1 MALQSDF
8 LQTYWPSILTIVV
21 IFLTLITAFKM
32 IGVNFTPIED
42 KHFQK
47 IVTIETFESRS
58 DPETVTKVSGNDPA
72 GLHSTCTS
80 ISKKS
85 CGVASYCVLLD
96 GEQCVG
102 GSVRGP
108 TYLTKDG
115 SKVDYNY
122 YMHQGKCYGKGCLT
136 HTKQS

>member
-42 KHFQK
+42 KHIQK
-47 IVTIETFESRS
+47 I
-58 DPETVTKVSGNDPA
+58 VTKVSGNDPA

-122 YMHQGKCYGKGCLT
+122 YMHQGKCYGKGCPT